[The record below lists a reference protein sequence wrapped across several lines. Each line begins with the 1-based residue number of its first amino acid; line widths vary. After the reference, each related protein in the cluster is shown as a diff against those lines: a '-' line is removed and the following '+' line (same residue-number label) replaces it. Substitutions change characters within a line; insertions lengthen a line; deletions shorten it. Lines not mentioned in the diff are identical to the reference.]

1 MALISYAPATVIGGT
16 IFGDKTIGPVT
27 GVTKT
32 ANLPGT
38 GGTLPVAPPVASYPA
53 FNTTGNIADA
63 GEIADC
69 LNQLV
74 VRIEALEAILA
85 ANPAYGIVAV

>member
-1 MALISYAPATVIGGT
+1 MALISYAPATVLGGT
-16 IFGDKTIGPVT
+16 IFGDKTIGPVNN
-27 GVTKT
+27 VTKSGPIP
-32 ANLPGT
+32 AT
-38 GGTLPVAPPVASYPA
+38 GGTLPVAPPVASYPL

-74 VRIEALEAILA
+74 VRIEALEALLA
-85 ANPAYGIVAV
+85 ANPSYGLIAT